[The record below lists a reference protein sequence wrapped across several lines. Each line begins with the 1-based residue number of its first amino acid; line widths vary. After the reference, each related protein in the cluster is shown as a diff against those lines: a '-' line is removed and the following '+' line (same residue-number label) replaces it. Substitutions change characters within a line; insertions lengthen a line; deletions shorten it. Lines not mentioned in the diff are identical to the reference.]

1 MAGDVQAG
9 ADLALA
15 QAAALRA
22 GRALRDQQ
30 AALGDVTATIGRDVK
45 AAGDKAAEAIILGM
59 LHDLSPHPILSEEAG
74 WHREKDDDAAL
85 HWVIDPLDGTGNYV
99 RGVPVCCV
107 SIGLMRGEAPH
118 LGVVYDFNRD
128 ELISG
133 EVGKGAWLNGRAITV
148 SDVSDKAAGTLGT
161 GFTVRRDYSTE
172 ALTAFAKL
180 VAPWRKVRMIGAAAL
195 SMAYVGI
202 GRFDAHMEDSTMIWD
217 VAAGAAIVEAAGG
230 RVRIDPLDDAGIVN
244 VYADNGR
251 LPLDGE

>member
-1 MAGDVQAG
+1 MSGDAQAG

-15 QAAALRA
+15 QSAALRA

-30 AALGDVTATIGRDVK
+30 AVWGDVTATIGRDVK
-45 AAGDKAAEAIILGM
+45 AAGDKAAEAVILGM
-59 LHDLSPHPILSEEAG
+59 LHNLSPHPILSEEAG
-74 WHREKDDDAAL
+74 WHREKDRDGAS

-107 SIGLMRGEAPH
+107 SIALMRGEVPH

-148 SDVSDKAAGTLGT
+148 SDVSDKAAATLGT
-161 GFTVRRDYSTE
+161 GFTVRRDYSRE
-172 ALTAFAKL
+172 ALTAFAEL

-202 GRFDAHMEDSTMIWD
+202 GRFDAHTEDSTMIWD
-217 VAAGAAIVEAAGG
+217 VAAGAAIIRAAGG
-230 RVRIDPLDDAGIVN
+230 RVRIDPLDDTGIVN

-251 LPLDGE
+251 LPVDGE